1 MSKQQIERSQ
11 PQYGF
16 WSGALFGTVTG
27 MASLLTFQYLFGIL
41 RRPRLISRAILLG
54 QEDFENEEALALFI
68 AAESLRSGIQTRRL
82 TATVSKEIVH
92 AGYRNFSESWA
103 RDFGFAAYGL
113 LALKQY
119 NPVKETLEAFLW
131 HQTREGQLPVKLHS
145 VDVVTRFLHSY
156 FGREQPN
163 EMLLR
168 PKNLSGHGAPSLDGQ
183 ALLVNA
189 ALAYTQETGNTVFLE
204 KHWPEL
210 KLAMQW
216 LENYRTGPAGDPL
229 LHQGSFADWADSIAR
244 RGRVLYTNVVYW
256 KALSEMAIAATRLNL
271 QQEAVRY
278 FVKAENVL
286 RAIHKHFWRN
296 DLGYFVTSDVLTQL
310 SSDGNLLAIAWGLAK
325 REQAESILM
334 VMEAARMAEPV
345 PTRVTYPSYPSQLIA
360 LENILGGV
368 AAYHTSA
375 SWLWLGAWHII
386 ALVRSGQLEAAQKLV
401 TRILNVIVRDRQVNE
416 VHGLNGKPLSSRWYT
431 SEAPLTWNA
440 GMVIYACSIFE
451 SKKQEDKK
459 LLSLLHKPME

>member
-1 MSKQQIERSQ
+1 
-11 PQYGF
+11 
-16 WSGALFGTVTG
+16 

-41 RRPRLISRAILLG
+41 RRPRLISKAILLG
-54 QEDFENEEALALFI
+54 QEEFENEEALALFI
-68 AAESLRSGIQTRRL
+68 AAESLRSGIQIRRL
-82 TATVSKEIVH
+82 THSRSKEIVH

-163 EMLLR
+163 EMLLK
-168 PKNLSGHGAPSLDGQ
+168 PKYLSGHGAPSLDGQ
-183 ALLVNA
+183 ALLIIA
-189 ALAYTQETGNTVFLE
+189 ALAYTQETGNIPFLE
-204 KHWPEL
+204 NHWEEL
-210 KLAMQW
+210 KLAMRW
-216 LENYRTGPAGDPL
+216 LENYRTGPPGDPL

-271 QQEAVRY
+271 QQEAVQY

-286 RAIHKHFWRN
+286 RAVNKYFWRN

-310 SSDGNLLAIAWGLAK
+310 SSDGNLLAIAWGLTK

-345 PTRVTYPSYPSQLIA
+345 PTRVTYPSYPRQLIA
-360 LENILGGV
+360 LENILGGM
-368 AAYHTSA
+368 AIYHTSA
-375 SWLWLGAWHII
+375 SWLWIGAWHII
-386 ALVRSGQLEAAQKLV
+386 ALVRTGHLDAAQQLV
-401 TRILNVIVRDRQVNE
+401 SRILSVIIQDRQVNE
-416 VHGLNGKPLSSRWYT
+416 VHAPNGKPLSNMWYT

-440 GMVIYACSIFE
+440 GMVIYACRIFE
-451 SKKQEDKK
+451 SKKHEHHK
-459 LLSLLHKPME
+459 LLSLLHKPTE

>member
-41 RRPRLISRAILLG
+41 RRPRLISKAILLA
-54 QEDFENEEALALFI
+54 QEEFENEEALALFI
-68 AAESLRSGIQTRRL
+68 ASESLRSGIQSRRL
-82 TATVSKEIVH
+82 TNTVSKEVVH

-156 FGREQPN
+156 FRREQPN
-163 EMLLR
+163 EVLLK
-168 PKNLSGHGAPSLDGQ
+168 PKYLSGHGAPSLDGQ
-183 ALLVNA
+183 ALLVIA
-189 ALAYTQETGNTVFLE
+189 ALAYTQETGNVVFLE
-204 KHWPEL
+204 KHWEEL
-210 KLAMQW
+210 KLAMKW
-216 LENYRTGPAGDPL
+216 LEHYRTGASGDPL

-271 QQEAVRY
+271 QQEAVQY

-286 RAIHKHFWRN
+286 RAVNKYFWRN

-310 SSDGNLLAIAWGLAK
+310 SSDGNLLAIAWGLTK

-345 PTRVTYPSYPSQLIA
+345 PTRVTYPSYPRQLIA

-368 AAYHTSA
+368 ATYHTSA
-375 SWLWLGAWHII
+375 SWLWIGAWHII
-386 ALVRSGQLEAAQKLV
+386 ALVRTGYLEAAQKLV
-401 TRILNVIVRDRQVNE
+401 SRILNVIVQDRQVNE
-416 VHGLNGKPLSSRWYT
+416 VHGMNGKPLSSMWYT

-440 GMVIYACSIFE
+440 GMVIYACRIFE
-451 SKKQEDKK
+451 SKKQEHYR
-459 LLSLLHKPME
+459 LLSLLQKPTE